1 MNALIDAAIYN
12 KRVVLLLL
20 AFILIAGTSA
30 YSNIPKESDPD
41 VAIPIIYV
49 SISHEGIS
57 PEDAERLLVRPMEK
71 ELRTIEGIK
80 EMTATAGEG
89 HAAVTLEFDAGFNSE
104 QALRDVQQKVDI
116 AKAKLP
122 AETEEPTVNE
132 INVALFPILVVTV
145 AGDVPERTLLRMARQ
160 LKDAVESIPAVLEVE
175 ITGNREEVLEII
187 INPLQIESYN
197 LSYEE
202 VLTLFQRNN
211 QLIAA
216 GALDTGQGRFNVKI
230 PGVFETLQDI
240 NSLPIKVDG
249 QRVITLG
256 DVAEVRRT
264 FKDPTSYARVNG
276 KPALAL
282 EIKKR
287 VGTNIIDTIEQVRT
301 IVDAEKK
308 DFPKNIQISFIQDN
322 SKDVRTILSDLQNNV
337 LSAVI
342 LVAIVILAALGLRT
356 TTLVVISIP
365 GSFLLGILII
375 YYMGLTM
382 NIVVLFSLI
391 LASGMLVDG
400 AIVVTEYADRR
411 LMEGMNRA
419 EAYGLAAKRMAI
431 PIITSTL
438 TTLAVFFPLLFW
450 PGVVGEFMKYL
461 PITVIV
467 TLSASLIVAL
477 FFMPALGALIGKANS
492 TPLPDY
498 DNVPLYKI
506 RGITGLYVRTLG
518 TLLKHPLKI
527 LLLALTALIGTY
539 FIYAQYGK
547 GVEFFPE
554 IEPERGVINIRAR
567 GDLSVQERDKLV
579 KEVEARILDMHEFA
593 SIYASSGILNRNDAP
608 EDTIGVIQLELIDWK
623 LRRPASQIFAEIRQR
638 TKDLAGIAI
647 EVRKPPSGP
656 GDSKPIQLQVSA
668 QIPDLLIPATK
679 QIVDK
684 MHSVEGLV
692 DIEDNRPLP
701 GIDWKLLVDREQA
714 SRFNTDILTIG
725 SGIQL
730 VTNGIKVGEYRP
742 DDADEELDIRVR
754 YPAENRS
761 VDALDQLRISTNA
774 GLVPISLFVDR
785 QAQPQVGTL
794 KRSDEKRVLTIKSA
808 VAEGVLVNDKLNE
821 IRAGL
826 AALDDPNIKVTFKGE
841 EEDQKETQAF
851 LGNAFFVAIFLVTLI
866 LVAQFNNFYQTG
878 LILSAII
885 FSTVGVLLGL
895 LITQQPFGIVMC
907 GIGIIALAGIV
918 VNNNIIL
925 IDTFNDLRR
934 QGLELHEA
942 VLRTCAQ
949 RLRPVFLTTFTTILG
964 LIPMVLAVNID
975 FITRDITFGAPST
988 QWWTQLSTAIA
999 GGLSFATLLTLV
1011 LTPCLLVLGH
1021 KKARTIT
1028 MEKAEPSAPVMQPLQ
1043 ST

>member
-20 AFILIAGTSA
+20 AFILISGTSA
-30 YSNIPKESDPD
+30 YINIPKESDPD

-49 SISHEGIS
+49 SLSHEGIS
-57 PEDAERLLVRPMEK
+57 PEDAERLLVRPIEK
-71 ELRTIEGIK
+71 ELRTIEGVK

-89 HAAVTLEFDAGFNSE
+89 HASVMLEFDAGFNSE

-122 AETEEPTVNE
+122 SETEEPTVNE
-132 INVALFPILVVTV
+132 VNVALFPILVVTL
-145 AGDVPERTLLRMARQ
+145 AGDVPERALLRMARQ
-160 LKDAVESIPAVLEVE
+160 LKDAIESVPSVLEVD
-175 ITGNREEVLEII
+175 ITGDREEVLEVII
-187 INPLQIESYN
+187 DPLHVESYN
-197 LSYEE
+197 LNYAE
-202 VLTLFQRNN
+202 VLALFQRNN

-240 NSLPIKVDG
+240 SSLPIKVDG

-256 DVAEVRRT
+256 DVAEIHRT

-287 VGTNIIDTIEQVRT
+287 VGTNIIDTIEQVRS
-301 IVDAEKK
+301 VVEAEKQ
-308 DFPKNIQISFIQDN
+308 DFPATVQINFIQDR
-322 SKDVRTILSDLQNNV
+322 STDVRNILADLQNNV
-337 LSAVI
+337 LTAVL
-342 LVAIVILAALGLRT
+342 LVAIVVLAALGLRT
-356 TTLVVISIP
+356 ATLVVISIP

-375 YYMGLTM
+375 YYLGLTM

-391 LASGMLVDG
+391 LSSGMLVDG

-411 LMEGMNRA
+411 LMEGMPRA
-419 EAYGLAAKRMAI
+419 QAYGLAAKRMAI
-431 PIITSTL
+431 PVITSTL

-461 PITVIV
+461 PITVIA

-477 FFMPALGALIGKANS
+477 LFMPALGALIGKANS
-492 TPLPDY
+492 TPLPNH
-498 DNVPLYKI
+498 DNAPLESI
-506 RGITGLYVRTLG
+506 RGITGFYIHVLG
-518 TLLKHPLKI
+518 FLLKHPLKV
-527 LLLALTALIGTY
+527 LFLALCTLVGTY
-539 FIYAQYGK
+539 MLYGAYGK

-554 IEPERGVINIRAR
+554 VEPEQAVVHVRTR
-567 GDLSVQERDKLV
+567 GDLSVEERDKLV
-579 KEVEARILDMHEFA
+579 KEVEARILNMHEFA
-593 SIYASSGILNRNDAP
+593 NIYASSGVLSRNDTP
-608 EDTIGVIQLELIDWK
+608 EDTIGVIQLELVDWK
-623 LRRPASQIFAEIRQR
+623 LRRPAEAIFTEIRQR
-638 TKDLAGIAI
+638 TKDLAGIVI

-668 QIPDLLIPATK
+668 QYPELLIPATK

-684 MHSVEGLV
+684 LKTLEGLV

-714 SRFNTDILTIG
+714 SRFGADILTVG
-725 SGIQL
+725 NGIQL

-754 YPAENRS
+754 YPTENRS
-761 VDALDQLRISTNA
+761 VDELDQLRISTA
-774 GLVPISLFVDR
+774 SGLVPISLFVER
-785 QAQPQVGTL
+785 QAQAQVGTL

-826 AALDDPNIKVTFKGE
+826 AEGQADPRIKVTFKGE
-841 EEDQKETQAF
+841 EEDQRETQAF

-895 LITQQPFGIVMC
+895 LITQQPFGVVMC

-925 IDTFNDLRR
+925 IDTFNVLRQEGYLLR
-934 QGLELHEA
+934 EA
-942 VLRTCAQ
+942 ILRTCAQ

-964 LIPMVLAVNID
+964 LIPMVFAINID

-999 GGLSFATLLTLV
+999 GGLTFATLLTLV
-1011 LTPCLLVLGH
+1011 LTPCLLMLGQG
-1021 KKARTIT
+1021 KKQSVAKII
-1028 MEKAEPSAPVMQPLQ
+1028 PVEGVVNHV
-1043 ST
+1043 